1 MASGPVTDHHHRV
14 TSNWLSADRRA
25 LLDRLLEA
33 RGITTPPAR
42 IRPRPERSVVPL
54 SFVQQR
60 LWFLHRLMPDSPR
73 YQIAGGLWLRGPLDV
88 AALHRALELVV
99 ERHQVLRT
107 TYRVDQEGELA
118 GHVGPVVG
126 ELPLIEV
133 GEDPEKALL
142 TARQLISASLDPAT
156 GPVFRTTLLKVTGDL
171 HLLVVMM
178 HHIVSDGWSLDVL
191 LKELTTAY
199 TDPSGLPELTVQYSD
214 YAAWQQE
221 TGRDRAAPAGTNGT
235 DPELAPWRHL
245 LKGAQPLRVPTDRPW
260 PARPTS
266 AGSTLT
272 ETIPAGSATSL
283 LDLARRRR
291 ASPFAAAMAVSTAV
305 FSRLADQ
312 TDVVVGMMVG
322 GRERDEL
329 APLVGCFMN
338 TVPVR
343 VDLSDDPPFSTV
355 LDRVNEAV
363 VTARSHADVP
373 FERLVEALRLGR
385 ESGGRTP
392 LVHHLVQWEEAPRRV
407 SLGDLEIEP
416 VALFTDTAKFDLS
429 ACFVALPGGAVTCRA
444 EYSSELF
451 DPGTVRHVLRSIRRV
466 VETIA
471 EDRPL
476 SALPVERNR

>member
-1 MASGPVTDHHHRV
+1 M
-14 TSNWLSADRRA
+14 TSNWLSTERRA

-33 RGITTPPAR
+33 QGISTSPAR
-42 IRPRPERSVVPL
+42 IRPRTTGSTVPL

-60 LWFLHRLMPDSPR
+60 LWFLHQLMRDSPR
-73 YQIAGGLWLRGPLDV
+73 YQISGGLWLRGPLDI
-88 AALHRALELVV
+88 AALHGALELVV

-107 TYRVDQEGELA
+107 TYRVDREGELA
-118 GHVGPVVG
+118 GHVGPVET

-133 GEDPEKALL
+133 EGGSDEALAI
-142 TARQLISASLDPAT
+142 ARRLIATPLDPTT
-156 GPVFRTTLLKVTGDL
+156 GPVFRTTLLKVADDH

-199 TDPSGLPELTVQYSD
+199 TDPRGLPELTVQYSD
-214 YAAWQQE
+214 YAAWQQQ
-221 TGRDRAAPAGTNGT
+221 RAQEQEALSGSSRT
-235 DPELAPWRHL
+235 DPVLEHWRRRL
-245 LKGAQPLRVPTDRPW
+245 DGAEPLRVPTDRPW
-260 PARPTS
+260 PSRPTS

-272 ETIPAGSATSL
+272 ETIPADAAAAL
-283 LDLARRRR
+283 LDLAKKRG

-305 FSRLADQ
+305 FSRLSGQ
-312 TDVVVGMMVG
+312 TDIVVGMMVG

-343 VDLSDDPPFSTV
+343 VDLSGDPAFSTV
-355 LDRVNEAV
+355 LDRVNAAV
-363 VTARSHADVP
+363 ITARAHADVP

-392 LVHHLVQWEEAPRRV
+392 LVHHLVQLEEAPRPLL
-407 SLGDLEIEP
+407 LGDLEIEP
-416 VALFTDTAKFDLS
+416 VGLFTDTAKFDLS
-429 ACFVALPGGAVTCRA
+429 ACFATTAGGGMTCRA
-444 EYSSELF
+444 EYSTELF
-451 DPGTVRHVLRSIRRV
+451 DPGTVRRILGAVRRV
-466 VETIA
+466 AETVA

-476 SALPVERNR
+476 SALPVERNC